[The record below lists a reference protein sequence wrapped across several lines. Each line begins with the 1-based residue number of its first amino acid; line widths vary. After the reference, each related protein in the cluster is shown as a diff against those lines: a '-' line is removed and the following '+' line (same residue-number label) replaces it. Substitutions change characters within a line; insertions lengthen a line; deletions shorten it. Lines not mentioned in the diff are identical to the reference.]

1 MSRPEGKPG
10 IHFYVLPDADED
22 RRQSYLCRV
31 VEKATRLGHRVWIH
45 APATAGALDDRL
57 WTFSQGSFVA
67 HERAGPDADPDCPVL
82 IGESGEPGA
91 GREVLVNDSG
101 EIPPVLDGFER
112 VAEVVNAEP
121 ESRARARERF
131 RTYRERGFELHHHEV
146 S

>member
-1 MSRPEGKPG
+1 MSKPR
-10 IHFYVLPDADED
+10 IDFYVLSDTDED
-22 RRQSYLCRV
+22 RRQLVLCRV

-67 HERAGPDADPDCPVL
+67 HERAGFEADADCPVL
-82 IGESGEPGA
+82 IGNGDAPAEP
-91 GREVLVNDSG
+91 REVLVNDDDA
-101 EIPPVLDGFER
+101 IPAFLDGFER
-112 VAEVVNAEP
+112 VAEVVNAEA
-121 ESRARARERF
+121 ERRNRARERF